1 MTALISMLE
10 NGKED
15 FFALLTKRM
24 GEKGD
29 FPAFSESV
37 QHLDE
42 LMHDEDKNIAAIAS
56 VILRDFTLTQ
66 KVIRLANSA
75 MYSGMGGEITTI
87 TQAAVVLGLDTIAH
101 IALSIRF
108 IDTLSTAAPDSAA
121 AREELAKAILAGDVT
136 RIIVTKSTIVNGEEA
151 VVCAL
156 LHHLGRLML
165 VFYFPEEWSLIQKIV
180 KHDQAG
186 ENSATLEVIG
196 VTIDE
201 ISQEIARNWRLPK
214 KISNCMASATTFDE
228 TSIPGSADWLKV
240 MANFSGGV
248 ASMLVNDNSR
258 EDIKNYVSHYSES
271 LLIPCKDI
279 MDSIDLAQR
288 MAPKLSVKSESGEI
302 LGKPNDSR
310 ERLAISIQDFS
321 AALMQGKGIDFNSAL
336 SMVLETIYM
345 SMGFNRAVIFFRDA
359 GMFKAKVGFG
369 NRMPEALPMLI
380 FPEAYATDVFHLSL
394 ANKADVFIQDIT
406 SGKAAPS
413 IPAWLREALPDVDAF
428 ILLPLVFNSRA
439 VGLIYADWQAGATGT
454 IEPSELSS
462 MGMLRDYLMQA
473 LAKKK

>member
-10 NGKED
+10 NGKDD

-56 VILRDFTLTQ
+56 VILSDFTLTQ

-87 TQAAVVLGLDTIAH
+87 TQAAVVLGLDAIAH

-108 IDTLSTAAPDSAA
+108 IDTLSTAAPDSAE
-121 AREELAKAILAGDVT
+121 AREELAKAILAGDIT
-136 RIIVTKSTIVNGEEA
+136 RIIVTKSIIVNGEEA

-156 LHHLGRLML
+156 LHHVGRLML

-186 ENSATLEVIG
+186 ENSAILEVIG

-214 KISNCMASATTFDE
+214 KISNSMASTATFDE

-248 ASMLVNDNSR
+248 ASMLVNSSSR
-258 EDIKNYVSHYSES
+258 EDLKNFVSHYSES
-271 LLIPCKDI
+271 LLISNEDI
-279 MDSIDLAQR
+279 MDAIDLAQH
-288 MAPKLSVKSESGEI
+288 MASELVTKSEKGKV

-310 ERLAISIQDFS
+310 ERLAVSVQDFS
-321 AALMQGKGIDFNSAL
+321 AALTQGIDFNSAL
-336 SMVLETIYM
+336 SMVLEIIYA
-345 SMGFNRAVIFFRDA
+345 SMGFNRVVTFFRDA

-380 FPEAYATDVFHLSL
+380 FPEAYAADVFHLSMV
-394 ANKADVFIQDIT
+394 NKADVFIQDIT
-406 SGKAAPS
+406 SNQATSS
-413 IPAWLREALPDVDAF
+413 IPDWLREALPDVDAF
-428 ILLPLVFNSRA
+428 ILLPLFFNGRA
-439 VGLIYADWQAGATGT
+439 VGLIYADWRTGATGT
-454 IEPSELSS
+454 VEPSELSS
-462 MGMLRDYLMQA
+462 MGMLRDCLIQA
-473 LAKKK
+473 LAKRK

>member
-10 NGKED
+10 NGKDD

-108 IDTLSTAAPDSAA
+108 IDTLSTAAPDSAE

-180 KHDQAG
+180 KQDQAG

-214 KISNCMASATTFDE
+214 KISNSMASAATFDE

-258 EDIKNYVSHYSES
+258 EDIKNFVSHYSES
-271 LLIPCKDI
+271 LLIPCEDI

-288 MAPKLSVKSESGEI
+288 MAPKLMVKSESGGI
-302 LGKPNDSR
+302 LGKPNDSG
-310 ERLAISIQDFS
+310 ERLAVSVHEFSVALIQ
-321 AALMQGKGIDFNSAL
+321 GIDFNSAL
-336 SMVLETIYM
+336 SMVLETIYA
-345 SMGFNRAVIFFRDA
+345 SMGFNRVVTFFRDA
-359 GMFKAKVGFG
+359 GMFRAKVGFG
-369 NRMPEALPMLI
+369 NRMPEALPDLI
-380 FPEAYATDVFHLSL
+380 FPEAYAADVFHLSL

-406 SGKAAPS
+406 SSKSASS

-428 ILLPLVFNSRA
+428 ILLPLVFNGRV
-439 VGLIYADWQAGATGT
+439 VGLIYADWQAGATGMV
-454 IEPSELSS
+454 EPGELSS

>member
-10 NGKED
+10 NGKDD

-56 VILRDFTLTQ
+56 VILSDFTLTQ

-87 TQAAVVLGLDTIAH
+87 TQAAVVLGLDAIAH

-108 IDTLSTAAPDSAA
+108 IDTLSTAAPDSAE

-165 VFYFPEEWSLIQKIV
+165 VFYFPEEWSQIQKIV

-214 KISNCMASATTFDE
+214 KISNSMASTATFDE
-228 TSIPGSADWLKV
+228 TSIPGSADWLKI
-240 MANFSGGV
+240 MANFSGAV

-258 EDIKNYVSHYSES
+258 EDIKNFVSRYSES
-271 LLIPCKDI
+271 LLIPCEDI

-288 MAPKLSVKSESGEI
+288 MALKLMVKSESGGI
-302 LGKPNDSR
+302 LGKPNDSA
-310 ERLAISIQDFS
+310 ERLAGSVHEFS
-321 AALMQGKGIDFNSAL
+321 VALTQGIDFNSAL
-336 SMVLETIYM
+336 SMVLETIYA
-345 SMGFNRAVIFFRDA
+345 SMGFNRVVTFFRDA
-359 GMFKAKVGFG
+359 GMFRAKVGFG
-369 NRMPEALPMLI
+369 NRMPEALPDLI
-380 FPEAYATDVFHLSL
+380 FPEAYAADVFHLSL

-406 SGKAAPS
+406 SSKAATS
-413 IPAWLREALPDVDAF
+413 IPTWLREALPDVDAF
-428 ILLPLVFNSRA
+428 ILLPLVFNGRV
-439 VGLIYADWQAGATGT
+439 VGLIYADWRTGAPGMV
-454 IEPSELSS
+454 EPGELSS

>member
-42 LMHDEDKNIAAIAS
+42 LMYDEDKNIAAIAS

-87 TQAAVVLGLDTIAH
+87 TQAAVVLGIDTIAH

-108 IDTLSTAAPDSAA
+108 IDTLSTAAPDSAE

-156 LHHLGRLML
+156 LHHVGRLML

-214 KISNCMASATTFDE
+214 KISNSMASAATFDE

-258 EDIKNYVSHYSES
+258 ENIKNFVSHYSES
-271 LLIPCKDI
+271 LLIPCEDI

-288 MAPKLSVKSESGEI
+288 MAPKLMVKSESGGI
-302 LGKPNDSR
+302 PGKPNDSG
-310 ERLAISIQDFS
+310 ERLAGSVHEFS
-321 AALMQGKGIDFNSAL
+321 AALTQGIDFNSAL
-336 SMVLETIYM
+336 SMVLETIYA
-345 SMGFNRAVIFFRDA
+345 SMGFNRVVAFFRDA
-359 GMFKAKVGFG
+359 GMFRAKAGFG
-369 NRMPEALPMLI
+369 NRMPEALPDLI
-380 FPEAYATDVFHLSL
+380 FPEAYAADVFHLSL

-406 SGKAAPS
+406 SSKSASS

-428 ILLPLVFNSRA
+428 ILLPLVFNGRV
-439 VGLIYADWQAGATGT
+439 VGLIYADWRTGAPGMV
-454 IEPSELSS
+454 EPGELSS